1 MANVF
6 TPFGFRQTMG
16 TGSAPTYEQVVAVV
30 ASNADA
36 IYFGDVVT
44 RVAAGSVEAIA
55 ADTDPIAGIFVG
67 CKYLSTSQ
75 KRTVWSNYWPGTDT
89 AYPVEAY
96 IVNDPNAKFSVQSSG
111 GSGVT
116 LAMSGQNVAF
126 DLGTGNAAN
135 GISGAFIDV
144 TTLDTTA
151 TLPFR
156 IVGIDYSMPPGS
168 NGSSAGVYNYAIV
181 AFNNV
186 ETKSLTGAV

>member
-30 ASNADA
+30 DSGASA

-55 ADTDPIAGIFVG
+55 ADVDPIAGIFVG

-75 KRTVWSNYWPGTDT
+75 KRTVWSNYWPGTDS

-111 GSGVT
+111 MGGVT

-126 DLGTGNAAN
+126 DLGTLVPLLTFRLLIPRQLFRSAS
-135 GISGAFIDV
+135 SGLITPCRRGLTAPAQVSSITRLWRL
-144 TTLDTTA
+144 TTSKPSR
-151 TLPFR
+151 LPAR
-156 IVGIDYSMPPGS
+156 SK
-168 NGSSAGVYNYAIV
+168 GVR
-181 AFNNV
+181 
-186 ETKSLTGAV
+186 